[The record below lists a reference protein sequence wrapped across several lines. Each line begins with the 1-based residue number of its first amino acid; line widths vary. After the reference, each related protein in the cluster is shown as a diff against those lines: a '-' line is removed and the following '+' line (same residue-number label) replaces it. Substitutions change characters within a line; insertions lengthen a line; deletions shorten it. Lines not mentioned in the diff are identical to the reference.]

1 MIDIGGG
8 TGSNIEFM
16 DEISKISENFKA
28 VYLVDLSPS
37 LCEVAKARFEAHE
50 WTNVHVLVADACD
63 FTIDYDSADL
73 ITFSY
78 SLSMIPTFN
87 AAIDNAVSKLDMEGI
102 IATVDFGIQSSDTS
116 MGRINTVGGL
126 VNRDIPWIL
135 RNFWRIWFE
144 ADKVFWILQEETIW
158 NINLVPS
165 NL

>member
-1 MIDIGGG
+1 MVELVPILN
-8 TGSNIEFM
+8 SWM
-16 DEISKISENFKA
+16 KLVK
-28 VYLVDLSPS
+28 YLKTLKLFIWLIFPHL

-144 ADKVFWILQEETIW
+144 ADKVFWILQEEIIW

>member
-1 MIDIGGG
+1 
-8 TGSNIEFM
+8 
-16 DEISKISENFKA
+16 
-28 VYLVDLSPS
+28 
-37 LCEVAKARFEAHE
+37 
-50 WTNVHVLVADACD
+50 
-63 FTIDYDSADL
+63 
-73 ITFSY
+73 
-78 SLSMIPTFN
+78 MIPTFN

-135 RNFWRIWFE
+135 RNFGEFGLKLI
-144 ADKVFWILQEETIW
+144 KCFWILQEEIIW

>member
-1 MIDIGGG
+1 MLKGRQECLRLAISHLPKKKDLIWIDIGGG

-102 IATVDFGIQSSDTS
+102 IATG
-116 MGRINTVGGL
+116 
-126 VNRDIPWIL
+126 
-135 RNFWRIWFE
+135 FWYS
-144 ADKVFWILQEETIW
+144 KQ
-158 NINLVPS
+158 
-165 NL
+165 